1 MLDEEAL
8 LTLLL
13 LAGLSEIE
21 DVAADADMLME
32 ALMDVLIDAPIDAP
46 IDPLIDALMEA
57 LETIDEP
64 LAPADIELEVGGAL
78 LELCDDEE

>member
-32 ALMDVLIDAPIDAP
+32 ALMDVLIDAPIDA
-46 IDPLIDALMEA
+46 LIDALMEA

>member
-32 ALMDVLIDAPIDAP
+32 ALMDVLIDAPIDA
-46 IDPLIDALMEA
+46 LMEA